1 MQARLP
7 RAGSIVWIRRRRWR
21 IERVRLDNGLIRFE
35 VADRRQR
42 RTFLVPFDRPVSAGR
57 AGRVRWVR
65 SSQALARLAGLAAR
79 AGGLRTPLSALTADV
94 SLLPH
99 QFDPLT
105 AFLDGRRR
113 VLVADDVGLGKTIQA
128 GLVIADLMAR
138 EPSPFMLVL
147 VPATIRAQWADEL
160 QRRFGLAAAPADRLA
175 LAQAART
182 GARGDNPW
190 QHARLWIASLDF
202 LKQPHVIRSLPMAFW
217 DLVVVDEAHD
227 ACGDSE
233 RHAACQTLLSR
244 ARRVLLLTATPHSGD
259 PVRFSR
265 LQQLGA
271 LPDADDALVIFRRT
285 RADLGWPASRRVRWT
300 VVGLSAAETSAL
312 DALVAFERRALA
324 AAGEG
329 RRDAALLL
337 LAVLR
342 KRALSTMAAL
352 GRSVAR
358 RLAWLD
364 ATAADE
370 PVGWT
375 QPRLVY
381 DLDHEADDFTADDHA
396 ALAARIGMDP
406 RTERSW
412 LERLRA
418 LAARAMPHDSRIR
431 HLRGLLSRSSEPAVL
446 FTEFRDSLIAL
457 RDRLARCRVVAVLH
471 GAQTARERTGE
482 LLRFLDGRASLLIA
496 TDVAGQGLNLQ
507 SRARW
512 VLSLELPW
520 NPARIAQRLGRVDR
534 IGQTRPVHASLLVAR
549 HDAESGILRRL
560 TARALTAAREIG
572 PSGIDAAAPPDH
584 LALAATLIDGRP
596 APEPPVS
603 VCDLPAAA
611 PPSKGRAIV
620 RLLERKRRLV
630 ERWPPQVERHRPF
643 AAVVTGLPSA
653 AGRALAIV
661 RVPMVDAN
669 GAELETHFLALALD
683 VPPDLCSPEFS
694 AALRQ
699 LAHDRLRGRVAR
711 LRRLREAQIQR
722 RDEIDRALARHLQST
737 LAPAAQPGLF
747 APRRLSANAAERF
760 DDPAAS
766 AAPNVEV
773 VVGDP
778 AVEAVLHRRPVR

>member
-1 MQARLP
+1 MHAHLP
-7 RAGSIVWIRRRRWR
+7 RPGSVVWIRRQRWR
-21 IERVRLDNGLIRFE
+21 IERVRLDHGLIRFE
-35 VADRRQR
+35 VTDRRRR
-42 RTFLVPFDRPVSAGR
+42 RTFLAPFDRPVSAGR

-79 AGGLRTPLSALTADV
+79 AGGLRTPLSALTADIA
-94 SLLPH
+94 LLPH
-99 QFDPLT
+99 QFDPLI

-128 GLVIADLMAR
+128 GLVIADLMTR
-138 EPSPFMLVL
+138 EPAPFMLVL

-160 QRRFGLAAAPADRLA
+160 QRRFALSAAPADRLG
-175 LAQAART
+175 LAQATRT

-190 QHARLWIASLDF
+190 QHARIWIASLDF

-217 DLVVVDEAHD
+217 DLVIVDEAHD

-233 RHAACQTLLSR
+233 RHAACETLLSR

-259 PVRFSR
+259 PVRFRR

-271 LPDADDALVIFRRT
+271 LPDADDALVMFRRT

-300 VVGLSAAETSAL
+300 TVRLSSAETAVL
-312 DALVAFERRALA
+312 DALIAFERRALA

-352 GRSVAR
+352 GRSLAR

-364 ATAADE
+364 ATGADE

-375 QPRLVY
+375 QPRLVF

-396 ALAARIGMDP
+396 ALAGRIGMDP

-412 LERLRA
+412 LERLRT
-418 LAARAMPHDSRIR
+418 LATRAVPHDSKIR

-457 RDRLARCRVVAVLH
+457 RDRLAQYRVVAVLH
-471 GAQTARERTGE
+471 GSQTARERTGE
-482 LLRFLDGRASLLIA
+482 LLRFLDGRASLLVA

-512 VLSLELPW
+512 VMSLELPW
-520 NPARIAQRLGRVDR
+520 NPARIAQRVGRVDR
-534 IGQTRPVHASLLVAR
+534 IGQTRPVHASLLVAG
-549 HDAESGILRRL
+549 HEAERGILRHL
-560 TARALTAAREIG
+560 SARALTAAREVG
-572 PSGIDAAAPPDH
+572 ASGLEAVIPPDH
-584 LALAATLIDGRP
+584 LAVAATLIDGRP
-596 APEPPVS
+596 AP
-603 VCDLPAAA
+603 PAAA
-611 PPSKGRAIV
+611 CELPASPPPSRGRAVV
-620 RLLERKRRLV
+620 RLLERKRRLA
-630 ERWPPQVERHRPF
+630 ERWPPQVEHHRPF
-643 AAVVTGLPSA
+643 AAVVNGLPSG
-653 AGRALAIV
+653 AGRAVAIV
-661 RVPMVDAN
+661 RVPLVDAN
-669 GAELETHFLALALD
+669 GAELEAHFLGLALD
-683 VPPDLCSPEFS
+683 VPPGPGGPEFS

-699 LAHDRLRGRVAR
+699 VAHHRLRARIAR
-711 LRRLREAQIQR
+711 LRRLHEAQIQR

-737 LAPAAQPGLF
+737 LAPTLQPGLF
-747 APRRLSANAAERF
+747 ATRIVAANTAEWLARGARSATP
-760 DDPAAS
+760 DLDI
-766 AAPNVEV
+766 

-778 AVEAVLHRRPVR
+778 AVEALLYRRPVR